1 MAPGFDAML
10 YVLRKCAVLM
20 SVPVDVS
27 VSASLSVTVGV
38 GVRMRLRAGEQHSV
52 EYAMRP

>member
-1 MAPGFDAML
+1 ML